1 LNKPK
6 WKNRYGSITLER
18 LILWH
23 PWKPGPQP
31 TFSYFIFPE
40 NLATKDHIEC
50 SMENLLFI
58 HTNDTNHPIM
68 IKIRLKLLYRIPLAC
83 CYIIIIKHHENQLYN
98 TKNEYM
104 MLFQGNIP
112 YIFNHENKYYP
123 TLQTEQNT
131 K

>member
-1 LNKPK
+1 
-6 WKNRYGSITLER
+6 
-18 LILWH
+18 
-23 PWKPGPQP
+23 
-31 TFSYFIFPE
+31 
-40 NLATKDHIEC
+40 
-50 SMENLLFI
+50 
-58 HTNDTNHPIM
+58 M

-83 CYIIIIKHHENQLYN
+83 CYIIIIKHHENQLSN